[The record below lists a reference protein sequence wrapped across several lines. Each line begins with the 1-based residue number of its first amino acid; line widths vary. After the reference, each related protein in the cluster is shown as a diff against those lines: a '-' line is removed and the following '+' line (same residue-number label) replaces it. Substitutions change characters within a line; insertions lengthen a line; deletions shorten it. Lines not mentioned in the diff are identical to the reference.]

1 MSASTT
7 VSLPRSPDDALATAW
22 QASARR
28 LIAGGSAAIALTAAA
43 LLAWATWAPL
53 SGAIVA
59 QGVVKVD
66 SNRKTVQHRD
76 GGIVRE
82 ILVHEGDRVAAGQ
95 ALIQLDDR
103 RIDATFDLTRS
114 QLDALR
120 IKLSRLSA
128 EHELAA
134 NWLPPAD
141 YRQRQGEPRI
151 AEALAREA
159 ALFTARRSA
168 LDSQLRLVQRQI
180 DEVATELAARER
192 EHSSVNLALADM
204 QEELS
209 VNEALLA
216 QAYVNR
222 TRVLGLK
229 RNVAEYRM
237 KIEGNRAE
245 ASKARQRSTDLA
257 LRLAGLREAF
267 AQDASTD
274 LRDTSAKIV
283 DLEEQLR
290 AASDAAQR
298 LLIAAPVAGRVVDLR
313 VSTPGGTI
321 GPRDP
326 LLDIVPDGSPLLVEA
341 RVGVDAISELQPGQ
355 ATDVRLTAYR
365 QRTTP
370 LISGKLVYV
379 SADSLADRQTGVPY
393 YLVHVELDPSSLRQA
408 GEVSL
413 RPGMA
418 AEVFV
423 RTRERTPLDYLLEP
437 LANATRR
444 SFREH

>member
-7 VSLPRSPDDALATAW
+7 HTLASPPNDALATAW
-22 QASARR
+22 QASAGR
-28 LIAGGSAAIALTAAA
+28 LIVGGSAAIALTIAA

-59 QGVVKVD
+59 PGVVKVD

-82 ILVHEGDRVAAGQ
+82 ILVREGDQVVAGQ

-128 EHELAA
+128 EQALTTT
-134 NWLPPAD
+134 WQPPSD
-141 YRQRQGEPRI
+141 YRQRQSEPRI
-151 AEALAREA
+151 VETLAREA
-159 ALFTARRSA
+159 AMFTARHSA

-180 DEVATELAARER
+180 DEVATEIAARER

-237 KIEGNRAE
+237 KIEDNRAE

-267 AQDASTD
+267 AQEASTD

-290 AASDAAQR
+290 AAGDAAQR
-298 LLIAAPVAGRVVDLR
+298 LLITAPVAGRVVDLR

-326 LLDIVPDGSPLLVEA
+326 LLDIVPDGSPLLVET
-341 RVGVDAISELQPGQ
+341 RVSLDAIGELHTGL
-355 ATDVRLTAYR
+355 ATDVRLTAFP
-365 QRTTP
+365 QRSTP
-370 LISGKLVYV
+370 LLTGQVAYV
-379 SADSLADRQTGVPY
+379 SADALADRQTGAGY
-393 YLVHVELDPSSLRQA
+393 FLVHIAIDPATLAQA
-408 GEVSL
+408 GVTL
-413 RPGMA
+413 HPGMA
-418 AEVFV
+418 AEVFI
-423 RTRERTPLDYLLEP
+423 RTRERTPLGYLLEP
-437 LANATRR
+437 LVNATRR